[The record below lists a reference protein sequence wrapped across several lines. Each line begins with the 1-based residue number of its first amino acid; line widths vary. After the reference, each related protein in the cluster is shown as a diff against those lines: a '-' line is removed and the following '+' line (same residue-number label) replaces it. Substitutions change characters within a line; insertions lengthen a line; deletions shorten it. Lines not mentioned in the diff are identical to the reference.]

1 MGGDHAP
8 APIVD
13 GAVAAARHLASG
25 VILVGQKDRIEAELA
40 RHPDA
45 ASLPIEVLDAPEVVG
60 MNESPVAA
68 LRRKPASSIRHAIA
82 AVADGRAAAV
92 VSAGNTGA
100 TVLAAHAVLGL
111 LPGVHRPALAT
122 AIPTK
127 TSRAVLLDVGA
138 NAECRPSHLLH
149 FAVMGSVYAHLAL
162 GIAEPRVGLLSIG
175 EEETKGNE
183 LTRDAHRALKDAP
196 VRFIGN
202 VEARDVYSGVADVI
216 VCDGFTG
223 NVALKVSE
231 GLADMV
237 EALLREELS
246 STFSTRVGYLLSLRA
261 FRRFRKRVDYSEYG
275 GAPLLGVGGVVIVA
289 HGRSSAKAVRNAILL
304 AARFSRARLISQ
316 IEQGIGALTVAES

>member
-1 MGGDHAP
+1 
-8 APIVD
+8 
-13 GAVAAARHLASG
+13 
-25 VILVGQKDRIEAELA
+25 
-40 RHPDA
+40 
-45 ASLPIEVLDAPEVVG
+45 
-60 MNESPVAA
+60 
-68 LRRKPASSIRHAIA
+68 
-82 AVADGRAAAV
+82 
-92 VSAGNTGA
+92 
-100 TVLAAHAVLGL
+100 
-111 LPGVHRPALAT
+111 
-122 AIPTK
+122 
-127 TSRAVLLDVGA
+127 
-138 NAECRPSHLLH
+138 
-149 FAVMGSVYAHLAL
+149 MGSVYAQLAL
-162 GIAEPRVGLLSIG
+162 GVAEPRVGLLSIG

-237 EALLREELS
+237 EGLLREELS

-304 AARFSRARLISQ
+304 AARFSRARLTSQ
-316 IEQGIGALTVAES
+316 IEQGIGGLTVAES

>member
-8 APIVD
+8 GPIVD

-25 VILVGQKDRIEAELA
+25 VLLVGRKDRIDAELA

-45 ASLPIEVLDAPEVVG
+45 ASLPIQVLDAAQVID
-60 MNESPVAA
+60 MHESPAAA
-68 LRRKPASSIRHAIA
+68 LRRKPSSSIRVAIG

-100 TVLAAHAVLGL
+100 TVVAAHAALGL
-111 LPGVHRPALAT
+111 LPGVQRPALAT

-138 NAECRPSHLLH
+138 NAECRPAHLLH
-149 FAVMGSVYAHLAL
+149 FAVMGSVYAQLAL
-162 GIAEPRVGLLSIG
+162 GVSEPRVGLLSIG

-231 GLADMV
+231 GLAEMV
-237 EALLREELS
+237 EGLLRDELS

-304 AARFSRARLISQ
+304 AARFSRDRLTAQ
-316 IEQGIGALTVAES
+316 IEQGIGRVTVTES